1 MKKYDRHYFSDHR
14 AGAHA
19 SAQSMVP
26 HIVQLMRPGS
36 VVDIGCGLGA
46 WLSVFGEH
54 GVSELLGVDGDDVP
68 RDQLMIPPACF
79 LAADLSTP
87 LHLDRTFDL
96 ACSLEVAEHLPPGA
110 AETFVETLSR
120 LAPVV
125 VFSAAIPMQGGTGHV
140 NEQWQTYW
148 ARLFSARGFVAAD
161 VLRPVFWDDQRVDWW
176 YRQNTIVYA
185 QQDRLGEYPALGEAR
200 GRTSNRMLDVVHPSL
215 LAKRNRKPMRP
226 LPPATVMQSWIRA
239 GRRAVRGT

>member
-1 MKKYDRHYFSDHR
+1 MKKYDRHYFADHR

-68 RDQLMIPPACF
+68 RSQLMIPPA
-79 LAADLSTP
+79 
-87 LHLDRTFDL
+87 
-96 ACSLEVAEHLPPGA
+96 A